1 LYESRAICRYIAD
14 KYANQG
20 PALVPTDVKGKAL
33 FEQAASNE
41 YSNFDPFCSKAVAE
55 MIFKP
60 CVYFPPPWSGFP

>member
-20 PALVPTDVKGKAL
+20 PALVPTDVKSKAL

-60 CVYFPPPWSGFP
+60 CVYFAPPWSSFP